1 MSKKAENM
9 KVLFNP
15 ASAAVVGASDK
26 PDKLGFHVM
35 KSLISGGFAGRII
48 PVNPN
53 SDEIMGLKAFPS
65 LADYNE
71 PIDLAILVLPA
82 KLIPGVF
89 RECAA
94 RGVKGIVLITA
105 GFKEIDDPG

>member
-71 PIDLAILVLPA
+71 PIDLAILVFAGETDP
-82 KLIPGVF
+82 
-89 RECAA
+89 
-94 RGVKGIVLITA
+94 RGV
-105 GFKEIDDPG
+105 PGMRGQGGQRHCPDYSGVQRN